1 MKEYTAGR
9 NEAGQRLDKFLFK
22 ILPEAGRGFLCKMM
36 RKKNITLNGGK
47 CEGNERLSEGD
58 VVRVW
63 FSDETLEKFSGE
75 KAGRAGRAD
84 KETQAAPGGI
94 GKDPLRDLILFEGTE
109 VLLFSKPRGLL
120 SQKAAPG
127 DISANEHLI
136 RHLLMNGSLT
146 EEQLR
151 TFRPAVVNRLDRNT
165 GGILIAGKTL
175 PALQI
180 LSELLKKR
188 EIEKYYLT
196 GVAGQITE
204 ASEIRGFLRKD
215 PSSNRVLVVKEPASE
230 EDREIRTGIEPL
242 CVLPDRTLLRIH
254 LITGRTHQIRAHLA
268 SAGHPVLGDP
278 KYGDRAL
285 NERLRREAGLRF
297 QLLHAFELRFPENGQ
312 LPEEVRGKVFRDK
325 VPEMFEKLFP
335 DGWKEKSLKAGAG
348 SPDQR
353 PGAERN

>member
-1 MKEYTAGR
+1 MKEYTAGP
-9 NEAGQRLDKFLFK
+9 NEQGQRLDKFLFK
-22 ILPEAGRGFLCKMM
+22 ILPDAGRGFLCKMM

-58 VVRVW
+58 VIRIW
-63 FSDETLEKFSGE
+63 FSDETMEKFSGSS
-75 KAGRAGRAD
+75 AG
-84 KETQAAPGGI
+84 KLPGIVRTVSERPGA
-94 GKDPLRDLILFEGTE
+94 DPLRDLILFEGRE
-109 VLLFSKPRGLL
+109 VLLFSKPRGML
-120 SQKAAPG
+120 SQKTAPG
-127 DISANEHLI
+127 DVSANEHLI

-335 DGWKEKSLKAGAG
+335 DGWKEKPLKAGAG

-353 PGAERN
+353 SGAERN

>member
-1 MKEYTAGR
+1 M
-9 NEAGQRLDKFLFK
+9 
-22 ILPEAGRGFLCKMM
+22 
-36 RKKNITLNGGK
+36 
-47 CEGNERLSEGD
+47 
-58 VVRVW
+58 
-63 FSDETLEKFSGE
+63 
-75 KAGRAGRAD
+75 
-84 KETQAAPGGI
+84 
-94 GKDPLRDLILFEGTE
+94 
-109 VLLFSKPRGLL
+109 LLFSKPRGLL

-242 CVLPDRTLLRIH
+242 CVLPDRTR
-254 LITGRTHQIRAHLA
+254 
-268 SAGHPVLGDP
+268 P
-278 KYGDRAL
+278 
-285 NERLRREAGLRF
+285 
-297 QLLHAFELRFPENGQ
+297 
-312 LPEEVRGKVFRDK
+312 EVRG
-325 VPEMFEKLFP
+325 
-335 DGWKEKSLKAGAG
+335 
-348 SPDQR
+348 
-353 PGAERN
+353 PGAE

>member
-22 ILPEAGRGFLCKMM
+22 ILPEAGRSFLCKMM

-58 VVRVW
+58 VVRIW
-63 FSDETLEKFSGE
+63 FSDETLEKFSGM
-75 KAGRAGRAD
+75 KAGSAG
-84 KETQAAPGGI
+84 KETLAAPDSA
-94 GKDPLRDLILFEGTE
+94 GKDPLRDLILFEGEE
-109 VLLFSKPRGLL
+109 VLLFSKPRGML

-127 DISANEHLI
+127 DVSANEHLI
-136 RHLLMNGSLT
+136 RHLLINGSLT
-146 EEQLR
+146 EAQLR

-196 GVAGQITE
+196 GVAGQVTE
-204 ASEIRGFLRKD
+204 SSEIRGFLRKD
-215 PSSNRVLVVKEPASE
+215 PSSNSVLVAKEPASE

-278 KYGDRAL
+278 KYGDREL
-285 NERLRREAGLRF
+285 NDRLRREAGLRF
-297 QLLHAFELRFPENGQ
+297 QLLHAFELRFPENGR

-325 VPEMFEKLFP
+325 VPEMFGKLFP
-335 DGWKEKSLKAGAG
+335 EWQKRKGTETHGNME
-348 SPDQR
+348 DQR
-353 PGAERN
+353 TPGLRP